1 MHGVFDQQDYQPLG
15 RQRDTELTL
24 GPFKL
29 LALFF
34 GLVLLCGLCFG
45 LGYAVGNHSAKNAS
59 VAAPPAAVTPPPTTM
74 ASTHSNKPSA
84 NPQNASQRAAASVQP
99 SASSASSPS
108 TPSDANHF
116 VVQYAPP
123 PAPAARTGQWVVKP
137 ALPSQSA
144 QPQPVPAQL
153 ATASKAQA
161 SQSPPL
167 MVQIAAVSH
176 SEDAQVLVSAL
187 RRRGFAVTVRH
198 EPADGLLHVQV
209 GPFASRTEAAAM
221 RQKLL
226 NDGYNAIVQP

>member
-1 MHGVFDQQDYQPLG
+1 MHGVFDQQDFQPLG

-34 GLVLLCGLCFG
+34 GLVLLCGICFG

-59 VAAPPAAVTPPPTTM
+59 AAAPPLAAVTPPPTAM
-74 ASTHSNKPSA
+74 ASAHSNKPSA
-84 NPQNASQRAAASVQP
+84 NPQNASQRAVASAPP
-99 SASSASSPS
+99 SASSASSESSAS

-123 PAPAARTGQWVVKP
+123 PAPAARTGHWVVKP
-137 ALPSQSA
+137 ALPPQST
-144 QPQPVPAQL
+144 QPQPVA
-153 ATASKAQA
+153 ASKAQA
-161 SQSPPL
+161 SSSPPL

-176 SEDAQVLVSAL
+176 PEDAQVLVSAL

-198 EPADGLLHVQV
+198 DPADGLLHVQV

>member
-1 MHGVFDQQDYQPLG
+1 MHGVFDQQDFQPLG

-45 LGYAVGNHSAKNAS
+45 LGYSMGSHSAKNAS
-59 VAAPPAAVTPPPTTM
+59 VAAPPPVAATPPQTAT
-74 ASTHSNKPSA
+74 ASAHSNKPSA
-84 NPQNASQRAAASVQP
+84 NPQNASKRAVASVPP
-99 SASSASSPS
+99 SASSAS
-108 TPSDANHF
+108 DANRF

-137 ALPSQSA
+137 ALPPQSTQSQPAPAQSA
-144 QPQPVPAQL
+144 A
-153 ATASKAQA
+153 ASKAQA
-161 SQSPPL
+161 SSSPPL

-176 SEDAQVLVSAL
+176 PEDAQVLVSAL
-187 RRRGFAVTVRH
+187 RRRGFAVTIRH
-198 EPADGLLHVQV
+198 DPADGLLHVQI
-209 GPFASRTEAAAM
+209 GPFANRTEAAAV

>member
-1 MHGVFDQQDYQPLG
+1 MHGVFDPQDFQSLG

-45 LGYAVGNHSAKNAS
+45 LGYSLGSHSAKNAA
-59 VAAPPAAVTPPPTTM
+59 VAAPPAAVTPPHTAA
-74 ASTHSNKPSA
+74 ASAPSNKPSA
-84 NPQNASQRAAASVQP
+84 TPQNAPKRTGADVP
-99 SASSASSPS
+99 
-108 TPSDANHF
+108 PSDSDVNRF

-123 PAPAARTGQWVVKP
+123 PAPADRTGQWVVKP
-137 ALPSQSA
+137 ALPAQST
-144 QPQPVPAQL
+144 QPQPAP
-153 ATASKAQA
+153 ASKAQT
-161 SQSPPL
+161 SSSPPL

-176 SEDAQVLVSAL
+176 PEDAQVLLSAL
-187 RRRGFAVTVRH
+187 RKRGFAVNVRH
-198 EPADGLLHVQV
+198 DPADGLLHVQI
-209 GPFASRTEAAAM
+209 GPFANRTEAAAM

>member
-1 MHGVFDQQDYQPLG
+1 MHGVFDPQEFQQLG

-45 LGYAVGNHSAKNAS
+45 LGYSLGSHSAKNAS
-59 VAAPPAAVTPPPTTM
+59 AATPPPAAVTPPHAAT
-74 ASTHSNKPSA
+74 ASAPSNKPSA
-84 NPQNASQRAAASVQP
+84 NPQSAPRREAASQPPPA
-99 SASSASSPS
+99 ASSAPGA
-108 TPSDANHF
+108 DRF

-123 PAPAARTGQWVVKP
+123 PAPADRTRQWVVKP
-137 ALPSQSA
+137 ALPAQST
-144 QPQPVPAQL
+144 QPQPAP
-153 ATASKAQA
+153 ASKAQT
-161 SQSPPL
+161 SSSPPL

-176 SEDAQVLVSAL
+176 PEDAQVLLSAL
-187 RRRGFAVTVRH
+187 RKRGFAVNVRH
-198 EPADGLLHVQV
+198 DPADGLLHVQI
-209 GPFASRTEAAAM
+209 GPFANRTEAAAM